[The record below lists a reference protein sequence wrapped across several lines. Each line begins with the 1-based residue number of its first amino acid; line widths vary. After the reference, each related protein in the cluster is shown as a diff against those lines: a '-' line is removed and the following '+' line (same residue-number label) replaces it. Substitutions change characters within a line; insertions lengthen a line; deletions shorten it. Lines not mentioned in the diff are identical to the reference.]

1 MKYELLY
8 IVPSSFSDTEIEGVQ
23 KEVAALVAAEGG
35 EVSRDESLG
44 KIKLAY
50 PINKVRHG
58 TYILVHF
65 EAETSILNAL
75 EGKLRLEDN
84 ILRHLVTQM
93 PEGADN
99 KVYEI
104 ASYVAPLSAEG
115 KRQDKP
121 VAKPA
126 KPVAA
131 PISPTAPVEEMAE
144 GEKPELAPPAPS
156 KPEETAPKMSV
167 EELDKKLDEI
177 LESDVLKDI

>member
-8 IVPSSFSDTEIEGVQ
+8 IVPSSFSDTEIEAVQ
-23 KEVAALVAAEGG
+23 KEVATLVATEGG
-35 EVSRDESLG
+35 NVTRDESLG

-65 EAETSILNAL
+65 EAETSILNPL
-75 EGKLRLEDN
+75 ETKLRLEEKV
-84 ILRHLVTQM
+84 LRHLVAVM

-104 ASYVAPLSAEG
+104 TSYVAPLSAEG

-121 VAKPA
+121 AAKPDRPA
-126 KPVAA
+126 VTPVV
-131 PISPTAPVEEMAE
+131 PLTPVTNEAE
-144 GEKPELAPPAPS
+144 TSEIAPPAPS
-156 KPEETAPKMSV
+156 KPEETAPSMSV

-177 LESDVLKDI
+177 LESDVLNDI